1 VGALLYILTGQDDF
15 SLRCSLEKLKVALG
29 DPSLLEANT
38 ITLDGHKL
46 PPGELRTACETLPFL
61 AEKRLVIVDGL
72 LGRFEPKVK
81 GGQRKKTL
89 GAPKRQD
96 NYRAFATSICNLPDS
111 TVLVFIDGKIKSSNP
126 LFKELLPRAEVRS
139 FPLLSSS
146 KLRQWIKG
154 RVTQEGGSISPQAV
168 ELLARLVGG
177 NLWAMV
183 SEIRKLVLFTS
194 GRQIEEDDVK
204 TLVSHTQQASVFT
217 MVDAIL
223 EFRIGLAEQALQEL
237 LQVGVA
243 PAYLLFMLS
252 RQVRQLVRAK
262 ELRKAG
268 QSEGEIQDRLGI
280 TYEFALRK
288 TLEQAGR
295 FSLGRLRELYQKL
308 LEADLAIKTGK
319 YGGEL
324 ALNILVAELC
334 QKHGRQ
340 AVT

>member
-1 VGALLYILTGQDDF
+1 MLYILTGQDDF
-15 SLRCSLEKLKVALG
+15 SLRCSLEKLKTALG
-29 DPSLLEANT
+29 DTSLLEANT
-38 ITLDGHKL
+38 ITLDGHRVT
-46 PPGELRTACETLPFL
+46 PDELRTACETLPFL
-61 AEKRLVIVDGL
+61 AEKRLIIVDGL
-72 LGRFEPKVK
+72 LGRFEARVK
-81 GGQRKKTL
+81 RGQRKKTL
-89 GAPKRQD
+89 GVPKRQD
-96 NYRAFATSICNLPDS
+96 SYRAFATSIGNLPDS
-111 TVLVFIDGKIKSSNP
+111 TVLVFIDGKIKSGNP

-139 FPLLSSS
+139 FPLLFNSR
-146 KLRQWIKG
+146 LRQWIG
-154 RVTQEGGSISPQAV
+154 RRVTQEGGSISPQAV

-177 NLWAMV
+177 NLWIMA

-194 GRQIEEDDVK
+194 GRSIEEEDVK
-204 TLVSHTQQASVFT
+204 TLVSHTQQASVFI

-223 EFRIGLAEQALQEL
+223 EFRIGLAERALQEL

>member
-1 VGALLYILTGQDDF
+1 MLYILTGQDDF
-15 SLRCSLEKLKVALG
+15 SLRCSLEKLKAALG
-29 DPSLLEANT
+29 DPSLLAANT
-38 ITLDGHKL
+38 TTLDGHKVT
-46 PPGELRTACETLPFL
+46 PDELRTACETLPFL
-61 AEKRLVIVDGL
+61 AERRLIIVDGL

-81 GGQRKKTL
+81 GGQRKKTS

-96 NYRAFATSICNLPDS
+96 NYRAFATCIGNLPDS
-111 TVLVFIDGKIKSSNP
+111 TVLVFIDGKVKNSNP

-139 FPLLSSS
+139 FPLLKNS
-146 KLRQWIKG
+146 KLRQWIG
-154 RVTQEGGSISPQAV
+154 RSVTQEGGSISPQAV

-177 NLWAMV
+177 NLWTMA
-183 SEIRKLVLFTS
+183 SEIRKLVLFTI
-194 GRQIEEDDVK
+194 GRSIEEDDVK
-204 TLVSHTQQASVFT
+204 TLASHTQQASVFT

-223 EFRIGLAEQALQEL
+223 EFKVGLAEPALQEL
-237 LQVGVA
+237 LRVGVA
-243 PAYLLFMLS
+243 PAYLLVMLS

-295 FSLGRLRELYQKL
+295 FSLERLKELYQKL

-334 QKHGRQ
+334 QKHGR
-340 AVT
+340 

>member
-1 VGALLYILTGQDDF
+1 MLYILTGQDDF
-15 SLRCSLEKLKVALG
+15 SLRCSLEKLKAALG
-29 DPSLLEANT
+29 DSSLLEANT
-38 ITLDGHKL
+38 MILDGHKVT
-46 PPGELRTACETLPFL
+46 PDQLRTTCDTLPFL
-61 AEKRLVIVDGL
+61 AEKRLIIVYGL
-72 LGRFEPKVK
+72 LERFESKAK
-81 GGQRKKTL
+81 GGQRKKTA
-89 GAPKRQD
+89 GTSERQGEFKS
-96 NYRAFATSICNLPDS
+96 FATSISNLPDS
-111 TVLVFIDGKIKSSNP
+111 TVLVLIDGKIKSSNP
-126 LFKELLPRAEVRS
+126 LFKGLSSRAEVRS
-139 FPLLSSS
+139 FPLLKNSR
-146 KLRQWIKG
+146 LRQWTG
-154 RVTQEGGSISPQAV
+154 RRVTQEGGSISPRAI

-177 NLWAMV
+177 NLWTMA

-204 TLVSHTQQASVFT
+204 TLASHTQQASVFT

-223 EFRIGLAEQALQEL
+223 EFRVGLAEQALQEL

-262 ELRKAG
+262 ELRRAG

-295 FSLGRLRELYQKL
+295 FSLERLKELYQKL
-308 LEADLAIKTGK
+308 LEADLSIKTGK

-334 QKHGRQ
+334 QQRGR
-340 AVT
+340 